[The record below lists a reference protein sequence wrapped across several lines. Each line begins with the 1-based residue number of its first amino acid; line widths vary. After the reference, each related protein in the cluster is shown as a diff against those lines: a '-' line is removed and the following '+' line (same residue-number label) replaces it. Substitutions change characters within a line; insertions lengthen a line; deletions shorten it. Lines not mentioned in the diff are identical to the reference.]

1 MRNQKVYEAD
11 DKMISLIKDNYN
23 VLQSLGCFGINL
35 GFGDKTV
42 RTVCEEQNVD
52 TLTFLTVVN
61 FTINGERSFID
72 LANLSVPTL
81 LRYLKA
87 SHEYYNGFQLPFIRK
102 ELCEAIDIESSLG
115 KLIMKLY
122 DAYAKAIT
130 SHMKFEEKMVFPY
143 IERLLEGELSDNY
156 DIDTYSKHHGQEGE
170 RLRELKSIII
180 KYLPSDKLHNNKLSA
195 TLYDIYNNE
204 DWLRYMPKWR
214 KRFFCLPSNVWRI
227 KTKKAEWGR
236 RYLIC

>member
-61 FTINGERSFID
+61 FTINGERSVID

-143 IERLLEGELSDNY
+143 IEKLLEGELSDNY

-180 KYLPSDKLHNNKLSA
+180 SICLLISCITINCRPRFM
-195 TLYDIYNNE
+195 IYIIMKTGYA
-204 DWLRYMPKWR
+204 YMPKWR
-214 KRFFCLPSNVWRI
+214 KRFFCLPSNVLRI